1 MMITGKDPISLQV
14 LEAFTQKQKLAD
26 IAAAFNLSLD
36 QVKRLKRLYNY
47 TNTVLAL
54 TNEQITEQFK
64 QLGTKGLFLS
74 PYIKTKDTLALTDI
88 LPFTTEQTT
97 RDELLELM
105 QQYDQKQERI
115 QTFEQS
121 YQAFLIAATQKET
134 VFQQKI
140 NELEQAKQK
149 LLAKFEFIQQY
160 EPTVQELLLYYV
172 GIHRDGYYGLRR
184 RVDSGFRKA
193 LEKKNILQLND
204 EYVWVI
210 HSIDEFAKQLAYRLK
225 YEHYIQWDYE
235 REKHRMRNNE
245 IGAMY
250 VANEEDY
257 KAIRN
262 FTEETNQLE
271 QAMQQLKTELAALAD
286 EKAKLQAELEANKRA
301 SILSFEEASI
311 ASNLMSERELLR
323 HKEMQSI
330 VMKWLYNQGFIVASE
345 VVLPNKKRA
354 DVIGY
359 NEEKI
364 IIIEVKSSKEDYRQ
378 DHKWTEYLPYCD
390 EFYFFLDFYAVDQ
403 ADKQAGYIQEQG
415 RTLAI
420 SQVDTLPHQCEH
432 RVETVWAIG
441 RTLSKKVIFGWSS

>member
-1 MMITGKDPISLQV
+1 M
-14 LEAFTQKQKLAD
+14 
-26 IAAAFNLSLD
+26 
-36 QVKRLKRLYNY
+36 
-47 TNTVLAL
+47 
-54 TNEQITEQFK
+54 EQFK

-74 PYIKTKDTLALTDI
+74 PYIKAKDTLALTDI
-88 LPFTTEQTT
+88 LPFTTDQTT

-105 QQYDQKQERI
+105 QQYDNKQERI
-115 QTFEQS
+115 QSFEQS
-121 YQAFLIAATQKET
+121 YQAFLIAVAEKESA
-134 VFQQKI
+134 FQQKI
-140 NELEQAKQK
+140 NELVQAKQK
-149 LLAKFEFIQQY
+149 LLTKFEFIQQY
-160 EPTVQELLLYYV
+160 EPAVQELLLYYV
-172 GIHRDGYYGLRR
+172 GIHLDGYYGLRR

-193 LEKKNILQLND
+193 LEKKGILQLND

-210 HSIDEFAKQLAYRLK
+210 HSIEDFAKQLAYRLK
-225 YEHYIQWDYE
+225 YGHYIQWDYE
-235 REKHRMRNNE
+235 REKYRMRNNE

-250 VANEEDY
+250 VASDEDY

-271 QAMQQLKTELAALAD
+271 QDMQQLETELAALAN
-286 EKAKLQAELEANKRA
+286 EKAKLQAELEANKKA

-311 ASNLMSERELLR
+311 ASDLMSEHELLR

-330 VMKWLYNQGFIVASE
+330 AMKWLYNQGFIVASE

-390 EFYFFLDFYAVDQ
+390 EFYFFLDFYATDQ
-403 ADKQAGYIQEQG
+403 ADKQDGYIQEQG

-420 SQVDTLPHQCEH
+420 SQTDTLPHHCEH
-432 RVETVWAIG
+432 RAATEWAIG
-441 RTLSKKVIFGWSS
+441 RTLSKKVTFGWS

>member
-14 LEAFTQKQKLAD
+14 LEAFTQQQKLVD
-26 IAAAFNLSLD
+26 IAVAFNLSLD

-54 TNEQITEQFK
+54 TNEQTTEQFK

-74 PYIKTKDTLALTDI
+74 PYIKANNALALTDI
-88 LPFTTEQTT
+88 LPFTNDLTT

-105 QQYDQKQERI
+105 QQYDKKQERI
-115 QTFEQS
+115 QAFEQS
-121 YQAFLIAATQKET
+121 YQAFLIASAEKET
-134 VFQQKI
+134 AFQQKI
-140 NELEQAKQK
+140 KELEQAKQK
-149 LLAKFEFIQQY
+149 LLAKLEFIQQY
-160 EPTVQELLLYYV
+160 EPAIQELLLYYV

-193 LEKKNILQLND
+193 LEKKNIIQLND

-210 HSIDEFAKQLAYRLK
+210 HSMDDFAKQLAYRLK
-225 YEHYIQWDYE
+225 YGHYIEWDYE

-245 IGAMY
+245 IGARY
-250 VANEEDY
+250 VANDEDY

-271 QAMQQLKTELAALAD
+271 KEMQQLETELTTLAD

-311 ASNLMSERELLR
+311 ASDLMSERELLR
-323 HKEMQSI
+323 HKEMQSLA
-330 VMKWLYNQGFIVASE
+330 MKWLYNQGFIVASE

-364 IIIEVKSSKEDYRQ
+364 ILLEVKSSKEDYRQ

-390 EFYFFLDFYAVDQ
+390 EFYFFLDFYAADQ

-415 RTLAI
+415 RTLTI
-420 SQVDTLPHQCEH
+420 IQTDTIPHHCEH
-432 RVETVWAIG
+432 RTETEWAIG
-441 RTLSKKVIFGWSS
+441 RALSKKVTFGWS

>member
-14 LEAFTQKQKLAD
+14 LEAFTRKLKLAD

-54 TNEQITEQFK
+54 TNKQTTEQFK

-74 PYIKTKDTLALTDI
+74 PYIKAKDTLALTDI

-105 QQYDQKQERI
+105 QQYDKKQVRI
-115 QTFEQS
+115 QAFEQS
-121 YQAFLIAATQKET
+121 YQAFLLAAAEKET
-134 VFQQKI
+134 AFQQKI
-140 NELEQAKQK
+140 IELEQAKQK
-149 LLAKFEFIQQY
+149 LLVKFEFIQQY
-160 EPTVQELLLYYV
+160 EPAVQELLLYYV
-172 GIHRDGYYGLRR
+172 GIHKDGYYGLRR

-193 LEKKNILQLND
+193 LEKKNIIQLND

-210 HSIDEFAKQLAYRLK
+210 HSMDDFAQQLAYRLK
-225 YEHYIQWDYE
+225 YGHYIQWDYE

-245 IGAMY
+245 IGTMY
-250 VANEEDY
+250 VASDEDY

-271 QAMQQLKTELAALAD
+271 QDLQHFESELAALAA
-286 EKAKLQAELEANKRA
+286 EKAKLLAELEANKRA

-311 ASNLMSERELLR
+311 ASDLMSERELLR

-330 VMKWLYNQGFIVASE
+330 AMKWLYNQGFVVASE

-390 EFYFFLDFYAVDQ
+390 EFYFFLDFSAVDQ
-403 ADKQAGYIQEQG
+403 ADRQAGYVQAQG

-420 SQVDTLPHQCEH
+420 IQADTLPHHCEH
-432 RVETVWAIG
+432 SAETEWTIG
-441 RTLSKKVIFGWSS
+441 RALSKKVTFGW

>member
-1 MMITGKDPISLQV
+1 MITGKDPISLQV

-47 TNTVLAL
+47 TNTVLSL
-54 TNEQITEQFK
+54 TNEQTTEQFK

-74 PYIKTKDTLALTDI
+74 PYIKAKDTLALTDI

-97 RDELLELM
+97 RDELLELI
-105 QQYDQKQERI
+105 QQYDQKQARI
-115 QTFEQS
+115 QAFEQS
-121 YQAFLIAATQKET
+121 YQAFLLAATEKET
-134 VFQQKI
+134 AFQQKI
-140 NELEQAKQK
+140 IELERAKQK
-149 LLAKFEFIQQY
+149 LLTKFEFIQQY
-160 EPTVQELLLYYV
+160 EPAVQELLLYYV
-172 GIHRDGYYGLRR
+172 GIHKDGYYGLRR
-184 RVDSGFRKA
+184 RVDSGFRKT
-193 LEKKNILQLND
+193 LEKKKIIQLND

-210 HSIDEFAKQLAYRLK
+210 HLMDDFAKQLAYRLK
-225 YEHYIQWDYE
+225 YGHYIQWNYE

-250 VANEEDY
+250 VASDEDY

-271 QAMQQLKTELAALAD
+271 QDMQQLESELTALAD
-286 EKAKLQAELEANKRA
+286 EKEKLQSELEANKRA

-311 ASNLMSERELLR
+311 ASDLMSERELLR
-323 HKEMQSI
+323 HKEMQLI
-330 VMKWLYNQGFIVASE
+330 AMKWLYNQGFIVASE
-345 VVLPNKKRA
+345 VVLSNKKRA
-354 DVIGY
+354 DVIGF

-390 EFYFFLDFYAVDQ
+390 EFYFFLDFYAADQ
-403 ADKQAGYIQEQG
+403 ADKQASYIQEQG

-420 SQVDTLPHQCEH
+420 SQVDTLPHRCEH
-432 RVETVWAIG
+432 RTETTWAIG
-441 RTLSKKVIFGWSS
+441 RTLSKKVIFGWS

>member
-1 MMITGKDPISLQV
+1 M
-14 LEAFTQKQKLAD
+14 
-26 IAAAFNLSLD
+26 
-36 QVKRLKRLYNY
+36 
-47 TNTVLAL
+47 
-54 TNEQITEQFK
+54 TNEQTMEQFK

-74 PYIKTKDTLALTDI
+74 PYIKAKDTLALTDI
-88 LPFTTEQTT
+88 LPFTTDQTT

-105 QQYDQKQERI
+105 QQYDNKQERI
-115 QTFEQS
+115 QSFEQS
-121 YQAFLIAATQKET
+121 YQAFLIAVAEKESA
-134 VFQQKI
+134 FQQKI
-140 NELEQAKQK
+140 NELVQAKQK
-149 LLAKFEFIQQY
+149 LLTKFEFIQQY
-160 EPTVQELLLYYV
+160 EPAVQELLLYYV
-172 GIHRDGYYGLRR
+172 GIHLDGYYGLRR

-193 LEKKNILQLND
+193 LEKKGILQLND

-210 HSIDEFAKQLAYRLK
+210 HSIEDFAKQLAYRLK
-225 YEHYIQWDYE
+225 YGHYIQWDYE
-235 REKHRMRNNE
+235 REKYRMRNNE

-250 VANEEDY
+250 VASDEDY

-271 QAMQQLKTELAALAD
+271 QDMQQLETELAALAN
-286 EKAKLQAELEANKRA
+286 EKAKLQAELEANKKA

-311 ASNLMSERELLR
+311 ASDLMSEHELLR

-330 VMKWLYNQGFIVASE
+330 AMKWLYNQGFIVASE

-390 EFYFFLDFYAVDQ
+390 EFYFFLDFYATDQ
-403 ADKQAGYIQEQG
+403 ADKQDGYIQEQG

-420 SQVDTLPHQCEH
+420 SQTDTLPHHCEH
-432 RVETVWAIG
+432 RAATEWAIG
-441 RTLSKKVIFGWSS
+441 RTLSKKVTFGWS

>member
-1 MMITGKDPISLQV
+1 M
-14 LEAFTQKQKLAD
+14 
-26 IAAAFNLSLD
+26 
-36 QVKRLKRLYNY
+36 
-47 TNTVLAL
+47 
-54 TNEQITEQFK
+54 EQFK

-74 PYIKTKDTLALTDI
+74 PYIKAKDTLALTDI
-88 LPFTTEQTT
+88 LPFTTDQTT

-105 QQYDQKQERI
+105 QQYDNKQERI
-115 QTFEQS
+115 QSFEQS
-121 YQAFLIAATQKET
+121 YQAFLIAVAEKESA
-134 VFQQKI
+134 FQQKI
-140 NELEQAKQK
+140 NELVQAKQK
-149 LLAKFEFIQQY
+149 LLTKFEFIQQY
-160 EPTVQELLLYYV
+160 EPAVQELLLYYV
-172 GIHRDGYYGLRR
+172 GIHLDGYYGLRR

-193 LEKKNILQLND
+193 LEKKGILQLND

-210 HSIDEFAKQLAYRLK
+210 HSIEDFAKQLAYRLK
-225 YEHYIQWDYE
+225 YGHYIQWDYE
-235 REKHRMRNNE
+235 REKYRMRNNE

-250 VANEEDY
+250 VASDEDY

-271 QAMQQLKTELAALAD
+271 QDMQQLETELAALAN
-286 EKAKLQAELEANKRA
+286 EKAKLQAELEANKKA

-311 ASNLMSERELLR
+311 ASDLMSEHELLR

-330 VMKWLYNQGFIVASE
+330 AMKWLYNQGFIVASE

-390 EFYFFLDFYAVDQ
+390 EFYFFLDFYATDQ
-403 ADKQAGYIQEQG
+403 ADKQDGYIQEQG

-420 SQVDTLPHQCEH
+420 IQADTFPHHCEH
-432 RVETVWAIG
+432 KAEIEWAIG
-441 RTLSKKVIFGWSS
+441 RALSKKVTFGWS

>member
-14 LEAFTQKQKLAD
+14 LEAFTQNHQKLAD
-26 IAAAFNLSLD
+26 IAAVFNLSLD

-47 TNTVLAL
+47 TNTVLAV
-54 TNEQITEQFK
+54 TNEQTMEQFK
-64 QLGTKGLFLS
+64 QLCTKGLFLS
-74 PYIKTKDTLALTDI
+74 PYIKAKDTLALTDI
-88 LPFTTEQTT
+88 LPFTTDQTT

-105 QQYDQKQERI
+105 QQYDNKQERI
-115 QTFEQS
+115 QSFEQS
-121 YQAFLIAATQKET
+121 YQAFLIAVAEKESA
-134 VFQQKI
+134 FQQKI
-140 NELEQAKQK
+140 NELVQAKQK
-149 LLAKFEFIQQY
+149 LLTKFEFIQQY
-160 EPTVQELLLYYV
+160 EPAVQELLLYYV
-172 GIHRDGYYGLRR
+172 GIHLDGYYGLRR

-193 LEKKNILQLND
+193 LEKKGILQLND

-210 HSIDEFAKQLAYRLK
+210 HSMDDFAKQLAYRLK
-225 YEHYIQWDYE
+225 YGHTIQWDYE

-245 IGAMY
+245 IGMMY
-250 VANEEDY
+250 IANDEDY

-271 QAMQQLKTELAALAD
+271 QDMQQLETELAALAD
-286 EKAKLQAELEANKRA
+286 EKAKLQADLEANKKA

-311 ASNLMSERELLR
+311 ASDLMSEHELLR

-330 VMKWLYNQGFIVASE
+330 AMKWLYNQGFIVASE

-390 EFYFFLDFYAVDQ
+390 EFYFFLDFYATDQ
-403 ADKQAGYIQEQG
+403 ADKQDGYIQEQG

-420 SQVDTLPHQCEH
+420 SQTDTLPHHCEH
-432 RVETVWAIG
+432 RAATEWAIG
-441 RTLSKKVIFGWSS
+441 RTLSKKVTFGWS